1 MKMMISDI
9 SEERWE
15 EMDGEERLSV
25 MEASLYEYVERG
37 IDNARWDLY
46 GDGTLCSID
55 ICSVYMFEDLI
66 TIANAQWWRESKLLK
81 KWGWRT
87 PTLSID
93 GDWCNSLTYSD
104 AEEIVSVCDG
114 LLDYPIIDEGI
125 YAELEDDAF
134 EYEFRERFYEGGELA
149 PEWQDIGEDRLRELA
164 WESGGINCD
173 YFYIDSDRVF
183 TEAEKI
189 RAERHSA

>member
-1 MKMMISDI
+1 MMISDI

-37 IDNARWDLY
+37 IDNARWDRY

-55 ICSVYMFEDLI
+55 ICSVYMYEDLI
-66 TIANAQWWRESKLLK
+66 TIANARWWRKSKLLEE
-81 KWGWRT
+81 WGWRT

-104 AEEIVSVCDG
+104 AEEIVRVCDG
-114 LLDYPIIDEGI
+114 LLNYPVIDE
-125 YAELEDDAF
+125 YAYSQLEDDAF
-134 EYEFRERFYEGGELA
+134 EEAFREEFYEAGELA
-149 PEWQDIGEDRLRELA
+149 PQWQDIGEDRLMELA
-164 WESGGINCD
+164 WESGGVVTD
-173 YFYIDSDRVF
+173 YYYIDTSYVERN
-183 TEAEKI
+183 AEEI
-189 RAERHSA
+189 RSAV